1 MQDSE
6 IPGDQNGSVTITPPA
21 GPPGRAAPDP
31 SAAARPAPGQPG
43 AVSPAVG
50 RVRRWGKV
58 AAAAAAGALVVGAG
72 FGVFAASGGLSRAAA
87 PPSAAIPYPPKVNPT
102 FVEDDDEVGQD
113 NQENILQATAPGL
126 VQIVASSGAPVG
138 SGLVITPSGKVL
150 TSDQILSGAG
160 QVTARFAMAGALFR
174 ARVIGTDPAAGLA
187 LLQLEGGGGRPFP
200 TVSLGNS
207 ANFTT
212 SAARAQIASWHV
224 GQGTG
229 FTVTALGSSSA
240 VAGATLDVGTL
251 TSLGAAATAGG
262 QHLTGLL
269 QTTAQVVPGQETGGP
284 LVDLSGQVIGI
295 DLVGTGSGLHNVGYA
310 VPVNQALAVARS
322 IDRRR

>member
-31 SAAARPAPGQPG
+31 SAAARPADGQPG
-43 AVSPAVG
+43 AVLPAAG

-102 FVEDDDEVGQD
+102 FVEDDDDVGQD

-126 VQIVASSGAPVG
+126 VQIVASNGAPVG

-174 ARVIGTDPAAGLA
+174 ARVIGTDPAAWPCSSLRAAVAVPSRPSRSGTRLTSRPARPGLRSPPGMSVRA
-187 LLQLEGGGGRPFP
+187 PGSPSPRWAAAAPSRGRPSTWAP
-200 TVSLGNS
+200 
-207 ANFTT
+207 
-212 SAARAQIASWHV
+212 
-224 GQGTG
+224 
-229 FTVTALGSSSA
+229 
-240 VAGATLDVGTL
+240 
-251 TSLGAAATAGG
+251 
-262 QHLTGLL
+262 
-269 QTTAQVVPGQETGGP
+269 
-284 LVDLSGQVIGI
+284 
-295 DLVGTGSGLHNVGYA
+295 
-310 VPVNQALAVARS
+310 
-322 IDRRR
+322 